1 MAESPRR
8 VDLRLT
14 IPAAASFYPLA
25 VEVAE
30 KFAEYAGA
38 ERSGAQ
44 QFAATLQASIA
55 SVADSKGNEDVAI
68 ELSIEEHELIAIA
81 NCGANSDRTSC
92 PLRD

>member
-1 MAESPRR
+1 MSESPLR

-14 IPAAASFYPLA
+14 IPAAASFHPLA

-38 ERSGAQ
+38 ARSAAQ
-44 QFAATLQASIA
+44 RFGATLRTSIA
-55 SVADSKGNEDVAI
+55 SVAHSNGNEEIAI
-68 ELSIEEHELIAIA
+68 EFSTEGHQLIATA
-81 NCGANSDRTSC
+81 NCGPNSDRTTV